1 MTLYLL
7 DTNVFAALSSAKPSR
22 VVERAF
28 TKHAGE
34 IVTAAIVLH
43 EMWFGIERLPHS
55 RRRADLE
62 TFMAAV
68 VAPVRVL
75 PYGERAA
82 RWHASERARLGAI
95 GRVTDLADG
104 QVAATAA
111 VHDAVLVTAN
121 VGHFEVF
128 EGLHVEN
135 WLAP

>member
-1 MTLYLL
+1 MALYLL

-22 VVERAF
+22 AVERAF
-28 TKHAGE
+28 TKHTGE
-34 IVTAAIVLH
+34 IVTAAVVLH
-43 EMWFGIERLPHS
+43 EMWFGIARLPHS
-55 RRRADLE
+55 RRRTELE
-62 TFMAAV
+62 TFMAAI

-82 RWHASERARLGAI
+82 RWHASERARLGAL

-104 QVAATAA
+104 QIAATAA

-135 WLAP
+135 WLSP